1 MVLACCAV
9 TSNLA
14 SAKDG
19 DDRATPG
26 KSSLPV
32 KVAKE
37 GLRKELL
44 KRTKEDQD
52 ARQKLIE
59 LTSRR
64 RDENGKRSN
73 LADSHEFKSL
83 REIDRKNTAW
93 LKMVVNAHGWP
104 GKSAVGEDGAQAAW
118 LLVQHADHDRD
129 FQRQCLKLL
138 QAALKKGE
146 VTGQQVAYLTD
157 RVLVAEKRNQLY
169 GTQFEVKGDG
179 ELVPYPIED
188 EANVDKRRKEI
199 GLAPLAEYK
208 KVLEKTYKT
217 NQADKK

>member
-1 MVLACCAV
+1 MPSLLLSILAVCAI
-9 TSNLA
+9 TTNLTA
-14 SAKDG
+14 AA
-19 DDRATPG
+19 DDDTKAAPG
-26 KSSLPV
+26 KSSPPV
-32 KVAKE
+32 KAAKE

-59 LTSRR
+59 LTSRQ
-64 RDENGKRSN
+64 RDENAKGSK
-73 LADSHEFKSL
+73 LADSSELKSV

-129 FQRQCLKLL
+129 FQRQCLKLMH
-138 QAALKKGE
+138 AALKKGE

-169 GTQFEVKGDG
+169 GTQFQVKDG
-179 ELVPYPIED
+179 GALVPYPIED
-188 EANVDKRRKEI
+188 EVNVDKRRKEI
-199 GLAPLAEYK
+199 AQTG
-208 KVLEKTYKT
+208 TIC
-217 NQADKK
+217 